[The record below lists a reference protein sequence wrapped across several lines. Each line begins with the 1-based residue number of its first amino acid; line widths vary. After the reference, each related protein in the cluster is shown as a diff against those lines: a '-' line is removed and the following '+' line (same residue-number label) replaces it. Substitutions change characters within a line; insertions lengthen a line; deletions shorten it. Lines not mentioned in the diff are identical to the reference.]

1 MSRTFSSRM
10 KVSSKARKSSRNEG
24 RPRIGQT
31 RIAARNMPATIIHR
45 QWLNDG
51 TQVAIAQVND
61 LFVAA
66 RFDANEN
73 PLGAPVKFTGGQAR
87 ANARAWADKTAKT
100 VRGF

>member
-1 MSRTFSSRM
+1 MSRTFSRHM
-10 KVSSKARKSSRNEG
+10 KVSNHARKSSRNEG

-31 RIAARNMPATIIHR
+31 RVSPRNMPATIIHR
-45 QWLNDG
+45 QYLDDG

-66 RFDANEN
+66 RFDADEN
-73 PLGAPVKFTGGQAR
+73 PLGAAIKFTGGQAR
-87 ANARAWADKTAKT
+87 ANARAWADQTARN